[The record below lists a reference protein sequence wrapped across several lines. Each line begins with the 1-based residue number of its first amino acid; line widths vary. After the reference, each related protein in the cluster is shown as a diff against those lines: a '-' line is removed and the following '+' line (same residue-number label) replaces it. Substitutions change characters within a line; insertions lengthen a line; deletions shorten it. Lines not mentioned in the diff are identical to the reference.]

1 MSLVTNPTPDYCLS
15 RYILLVAI
23 YFMQNINFHTFNAQ
37 PTLDRKAVKR
47 QDDNP
52 EEGEGSEFGKKRR
65 EEVRKRKRGYNIR
78 RANPDDQPWVLKE
91 RKREGKQ

>member
-1 MSLVTNPTPDYCLS
+1 MRLVTNPTPDYCLS
-15 RYILLVAI
+15 RYNYTLCK
-23 YFMQNINFHTFNAQ
+23 NINFHTFNAQ

-47 QDDNP
+47 QDGNP